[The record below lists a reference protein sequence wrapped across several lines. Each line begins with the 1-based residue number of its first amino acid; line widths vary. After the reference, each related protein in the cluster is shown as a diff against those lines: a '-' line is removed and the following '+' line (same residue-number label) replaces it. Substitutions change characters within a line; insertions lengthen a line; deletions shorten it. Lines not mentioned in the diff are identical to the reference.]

1 MVSRLE
7 GTNVFSKKDLP
18 FIPASVS
25 RQKQGETQEHEG
37 EGKRAFEYWMLFAVA
52 NKVSVLVKVAHASE

>member
-1 MVSRLE
+1 M
-7 GTNVFSKKDLP
+7 FSEKDLP
-18 FIPASVS
+18 FNPASVS

-37 EGKRAFEYWMLFAVA
+37 QGKRAFEYWMLFAVA